1 MSNPPKKL
9 LGQPHPPSSTRIL
22 EMNPFSTSL
31 QLSRDTNH
39 LIFVVGVVGSHVK
52 HIVYNTVLPP
62 IKNSFDLRN
71 TCFEVQIQVT
81 FLQALQCNAIAKPQ
95 SEISAECHP
104 TVNSTNSLP
113 LKMGRAPK
121 GTSSKHPFLGCKNV
135 SCREGTSCYDVIRS
149 LLVTMEF

>member
-1 MSNPPKKL
+1 MAFAVSGSYASSLPSDFEMSNPPKKL

-95 SEISAECHP
+95 SEISAESRVVPSDCEFHEQ
-104 TVNSTNSLP
+104 L
-113 LKMGRAPK
+113 APENGPSPK
-121 GTSSKHPFLGCKNV
+121 RNV
-135 SCREGTSCYDVIRS
+135 FQASVFGVQKC
-149 LLVTMEF
+149 